1 MVTKKILSKVK
12 SFTSNVK
19 KRDVIIA
26 VVFLLEFILV
36 LSKILAVAL

>member
-1 MVTKKILSKVK
+1 MGVPKEILSKVK

-26 VVFLLEFILV
+26 VVFL
-36 LSKILAVAL
+36 ALGVYIGS

>member
-1 MVTKKILSKVK
+1 MEILSKVK

-26 VVFLLEFILV
+26 VVFL
-36 LSKILAVAL
+36 ALGVYIGS